1 MTRVEEKMA
10 GWAGVAP
17 GRAGQVG
24 CAQTVNFPF
33 HQRIFQFTL
42 KVPAQKYKTQ
52 TFLCP
57 KTMRLDSTEDNFK

>member
-1 MTRVEEKMA
+1 MTRVEEKTA
-10 GWAGVAP
+10 GWAEVAL

-42 KVPAQKYKTQ
+42 KVPAKKYKTQ
-52 TFLCP
+52 T
-57 KTMRLDSTEDNFK
+57 S